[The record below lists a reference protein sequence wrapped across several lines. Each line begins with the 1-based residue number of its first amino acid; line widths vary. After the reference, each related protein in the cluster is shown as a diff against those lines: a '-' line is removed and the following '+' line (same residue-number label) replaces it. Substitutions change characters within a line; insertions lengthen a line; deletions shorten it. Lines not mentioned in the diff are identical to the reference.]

1 MPFPG
6 RNNRKRGRYQPRR
19 GSGGGGKSVKGGR
32 ESGVGRYPAPAVPAA
47 GDYAYLAH
55 GIAYEPLFPHSER
68 WREKSAACVLSLFW
82 LGLLSVAL
90 VSRGGGRRGRDG
102 GGRSGPPPL
111 THRERNR
118 RTGAKASG
126 AAELPVPDV
135 AQSPPIRGQA
145 GASGGKLPGVAAS
158 PSPSSKE
165 RYRQIFPLGATDS
178 EVTRFVRARKG
189 DIDAASLQFRRY
201 LDWRRHHEEIELRLR
216 TQAKG
221 RSDRKGFL
229 DAATLSKFDDWAM
242 ASAVAL
248 ESEGYDPSLA
258 ARLPCV
264 VFLDNDDDDDDD
276 DDDAKYSGRNG
287 WRASGGKNCSRVSGK
302 RRNSSSSDAHHTAV
316 PSSSRGS
323 STGFGVLR
331 STDGHRICHH
341 LPARID
347 TALASGQVYAL
358 SLALYLE
365 RRLRRDDEE
374 KITVFI
380 DTRPGIGW
388 ANISVLSLVP
398 FIKHASRLLN
408 DLHPER
414 LRQAVVF
421 PVPSVMSFVWNR
433 LVRPFVDP
441 DTADKIRILGGTVKV
456 TARAPKGIRRFLGE
470 KNLVEM
476 ERRRIDFFS
485 SSL

>member
-1 MPFPG
+1 M
-6 RNNRKRGRYQPRR
+6 
-19 GSGGGGKSVKGGR
+19 
-32 ESGVGRYPAPAVPAA
+32 
-47 GDYAYLAH
+47 
-55 GIAYEPLFPHSER
+55 
-68 WREKSAACVLSLFW
+68 
-82 LGLLSVAL
+82 
-90 VSRGGGRRGRDG
+90 
-102 GGRSGPPPL
+102 
-111 THRERNR
+111 
-118 RTGAKASG
+118 
-126 AAELPVPDV
+126 
-135 AQSPPIRGQA
+135 
-145 GASGGKLPGVAAS
+145 
-158 PSPSSKE
+158 
-165 RYRQIFPLGATDS
+165 
-178 EVTRFVRARKG
+178 
-189 DIDAASLQFRRY
+189 
-201 LDWRRHHEEIELRLR
+201 
-216 TQAKG
+216 
-221 RSDRKGFL
+221 
-229 DAATLSKFDDWAM
+229 SKFDDWAM

-302 RRNSSSSDAHHTAV
+302 RRNSSSSDAHNTAV

-433 LVRPFVDP
+433 LVRPFLDP